1 VVGERP
7 QLHTVGVCPCS
18 QRLGREGSVGDDR
31 VAMQISVEDRHTS
44 IVEGL
49 HGFNL

>member
-1 VVGERP
+1 
-7 QLHTVGVCPCS
+7 VCPCS

-31 VAMQISVEDRHTS
+31 VAMQIGVEDGHVL